1 MAFWIHKAARMY
13 PDRLALEGPERVL
26 TYAELSREAIGAA
39 GGLRALGVEPG
50 GAPVALELPPG
61 EEYVI
66 PLHACI
72 LAGVPHLEEAYR
84 VGEEVLPLL
93 RGHDI
98 RHDSPLSTS
107 KGSI

>member
-1 MAFWIHKAARMY
+1 MGSYQQVAQRLDELIGIGVDAF
-13 PDRLALEGPERVL
+13 
-26 TYAELSREAIGAA
+26 
-39 GGLRALGVEPG
+39 
-50 GAPVALELPPG
+50 
-61 EEYVI
+61 
-66 PLHACI
+66 I

-98 RHDSPLSTS
+98 RHNSPLSTS